1 MNNTNTNTNT
11 NININTDHKLDHT
24 LKSIITG
31 LNNKTFSSQEI
42 ITDYLNKIKIYNT
55 NINGYIHVDSDYVI
69 QNAKLA
75 DQARAEHFKN
85 NTDPMLTGTP
95 IAHKDIFCTSDAPT
109 TCGSKMLQGFMSP
122 VDAHLVNKGK
132 EHGLITLGKL
142 NMDEFAMGSSN
153 ETSFY
158 GAVKNPWGD
167 NLTPGGSSGG
177 SAAVVAAGLAPA
189 ATGTDTGGS
198 IRQPAAFCGI
208 TGLKPTYGRVSRFGM
223 IAFASSLDTA
233 GPLTKTAEDAA
244 ILLNIMA
251 GHDPKDTTSAQR
263 PTEDYTKSLNNDL
276 TGLKIGIPRSFF
288 EEGLD
293 NNIATQTLNAIKEYE
308 KMGATCIDIN
318 LPHNKYSLATY
329 YIIAPAE
336 ASANLSR
343 FDGVRYGYRCENPK
357 DLTDLYSR
365 TRQEG
370 FGIEVK
376 RRIMMGAYALSSGYY
391 DAYYIKAQ
399 RIRRLISEDYQ
410 KAFQKVDVIMAP
422 TTPSTAFE
430 LNKKFTNPV
439 EMYLNDIYT
448 LSVNLAGIPAI
459 SIPCGMVNNLP
470 IGLQIIGNHFEE
482 AKLLNIAHKF
492 QTQTDWHTKQPI
504 LKTN

>member
-1 MNNTNTNTNT
+1 MN
-11 NININTDHKLDHT
+11 T
-24 LKSIITG
+24 LKNIIDR
-31 LNNKTFSSQEI
+31 LNNKQISSVEIVQEYI
-42 ITDYLNKIKIYNT
+42 SKIKNNNT
-55 NINGYIHVDSDYVI
+55 HINGYVHFDEQSVI

-75 DQARAEHFKN
+75 DQARSEDKGN
-85 NTDPMLTGTP
+85 NNLNLTGVP
-95 IAHKDIFCTSDAPT
+95 IAHKDIFCTKDAPT
-109 TCGSKMLQGFMSP
+109 TCGSKMLEGFMSP
-122 VDAHLVNKGK
+122 IDAHIVHQGK

-158 GAVKNPWGD
+158 GSVRNPWGE

-177 SAAVVAAGLAPA
+177 SAAVVAADLAPA

-223 IAFASSLDTA
+223 IAFASSLDQA
-233 GPLTKTAEDAA
+233 GPMTKTAEDAA
-244 ILLNIMA
+244 ILLNVMA
-251 GHDPKDTTSAQR
+251 GHDPKDTTSAKN

-276 TGLKIGIPRSFF
+276 KGLKIGVPTSFF

-293 NNIATQTLNAIKEYE
+293 SEIAKQTLDAIKEFE
-308 KMGATCIDIN
+308 KLGATCIDIE
-318 LPHNKYSLATY
+318 LPHNKYSLGAY

-343 FDGVRYGYRCENPK
+343 FDGVRYGYRCKNPK
-357 DLTDLYSR
+357 NLTDLYER
-365 TRQEG
+365 TRQEA

-391 DAYYIKAQ
+391 DAYYLKAQ
-399 RIRRLISEDYQ
+399 RIRRLISEDFQ
-410 KAFQKVDVIMAP
+410 KAFSQVDVIMSPATP
-422 TTPSTAFE
+422 TTAFE
-430 LNKKFTNPV
+430 LNKKFSNPV

-448 LSVNLAGIPAI
+448 LSTNLAGLPAM
-459 SIPCGMVNNLP
+459 SIPCGLVNNLP
-470 IGLQIIGNHFEE
+470 IGLQIIGKHFAEG
-482 AKLLNIAHKF
+482 KLLNIAHKF
-492 QTQTDWHTKQPI
+492 QTNTDWHTKKPD
-504 LKTN
+504 LKN